1 MNNVIDQSI
10 EKVREIGLDNA
21 KDSKLYFIG
30 FSAGGVMSHRMAC
43 TYSNRISGIASVSGV
58 LTYHGKQSIDRS
70 LFLRSAITSRSLAQK
85 VI

>member
-10 EKVREIGLDNA
+10 EKIREIGLDNA
-21 KDSKLYFIG
+21 RNSKLYFIG

-58 LTYHGKQSIDRS
+58 LTYHGKYTQTCLDWKKLDIVNS
-70 LFLRSAITSRSLAQK
+70 
-85 VI
+85 VV

>member
-21 KDSKLYFIG
+21 KNSKLYFIG

-58 LTYHGKQSIDRS
+58 LTYHGKY
-70 LFLRSAITSRSLAQK
+70 
-85 VI
+85 